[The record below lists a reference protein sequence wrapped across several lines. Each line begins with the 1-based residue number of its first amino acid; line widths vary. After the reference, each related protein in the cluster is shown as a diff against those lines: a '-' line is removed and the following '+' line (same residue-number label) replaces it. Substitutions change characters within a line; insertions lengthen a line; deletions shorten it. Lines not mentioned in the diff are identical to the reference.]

1 MKIKIFTTGGSIDKY
16 YSTQTSLFEVGSPQ
30 VETILHEANLTIE
43 FEVEGLLR
51 KDSLEIEDADRR
63 LIYEQVKAD
72 TNRRIL
78 ITHGTDTMVETARSL
93 LEISGKVIVLTG
105 SMQPAAFKRSDAVF
119 NIGFA
124 IAALQTL
131 PEGVYIAMNG
141 RIFDPRTTRKN
152 LEAER
157 FEEVD

>member
-51 KDSLEIEDADRR
+51 KDSLEIEAADRR

-72 TNRRIL
+72 TNRLIL

-93 LEISGKVIVLTG
+93 LDISGKVIVLTG
-105 SMQPAAFKRSDAVF
+105 SMQPATFKHTDAAF

-124 IAALQTL
+124 VAALQML
-131 PEGVYIAMNG
+131 PDGVYIAMNG
-141 RIFDPRTTRKN
+141 RVFDPRTASKN
-152 LEAER
+152 VQAER
-157 FEEVD
+157 FEELD